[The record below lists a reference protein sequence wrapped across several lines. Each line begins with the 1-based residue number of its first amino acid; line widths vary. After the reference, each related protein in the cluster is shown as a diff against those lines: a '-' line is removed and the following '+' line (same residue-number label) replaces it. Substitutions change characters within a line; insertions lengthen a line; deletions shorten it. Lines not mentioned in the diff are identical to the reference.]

1 MKRINTTAKPKQI
14 NEVVAFAHNGNTE
27 IVETL
32 DFRDGVRYA
41 LEFEKRKNRIAS
53 APSLLKENQDIKETL
68 NDTHKLIDEY
78 KESLKCKSKENQEL
92 KADLLKEMKLSDKQ
106 SYELKDLKSIN
117 EELIKMLIH
126 AVEWI
131 EEMHGETHDSKIYK
145 DLLSKAKPQTTPS

>member
-53 APSLLKENQDIKETL
+53 APSLLKENQELKEQIATANNL
-68 NDTHKLIDEY
+68 ITHKATIAVDQFNKINE
-78 KESLKCKSKENQEL
+78 
-92 KADLLKEMKLSDKQ
+92 
-106 SYELKDLKSIN
+106 LKSIN
-117 EELIKMLIH
+117 EELIKMLTH

-131 EEMHGETHDSKIYK
+131 EEMYGETHDSKIYK
-145 DLLSKAKPQTTPS
+145 DLLSKAKPQTTPSN